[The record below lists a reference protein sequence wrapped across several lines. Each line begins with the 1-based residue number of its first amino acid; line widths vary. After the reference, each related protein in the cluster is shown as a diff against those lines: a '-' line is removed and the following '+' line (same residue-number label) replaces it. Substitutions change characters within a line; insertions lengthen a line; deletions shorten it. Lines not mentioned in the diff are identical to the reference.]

1 MRAPVKHHCGNGD
14 RPRGVTLLELLIAL
28 SIMAAVAGTLG
39 VLGRAVQ
46 MGSEYGAARGLLTQ
60 HARVCLERITGAAN
74 GATANER
81 FPGYVVVD
89 EWVDGYCFADTLVV
103 WRPSGT
109 AQDPKGM
116 PRLNEL
122 VVFCPHPA
130 DGKAGKLVEIRD
142 DRTVALDSDP
152 AQWRSTIAGIKS
164 RAIQSN
170 SSSDLTVLSDRLRT
184 ASAGGRMRGAVRFE
198 RRLRPSDLEWK
209 GSDNWESAIV
219 SGGYLAEAANGAAA
233 ERPAWAALSWVQDL
247 RGNQA
252 GLRQAHVRIELQ
264 LQSETEEGPE
274 VIPFFGSATTSIVLA
289 RRQP

>member
-1 MRAPVKHHCGNGD
+1 MRAHMQHHRGVGD

-46 MGSEYGAARGLLTQ
+46 MGSDYGAARGLLAQ
-60 HARVCLERITGAAN
+60 HARVCLERISRAAN
-74 GATANER
+74 GATGNER
-81 FPGYVVVD
+81 FPGYIVVD
-89 EWVDGYCFADTLVV
+89 EWADGYCFADTLVV
-103 WRPSGT
+103 WRPIG
-109 AQDPKGM
+109 APQEPKGM

-122 VVFCPHPA
+122 VIFCPHPA

-164 RAIQSN
+164 RAIQST
-170 SSSDLTVLSDRLRT
+170 SSSDLTVLSDRLRS
-184 ASAGGRMRGAVRFE
+184 ASAGGRARGAVWFE
-198 RRLRPSDLEWK
+198 RRLRPSDLEWR
-209 GSDNWESAIV
+209 GSDNWESTAV

-233 ERPAWAALSWVQDL
+233 ERAAWAALSWVQDL

-274 VIPFFGSATTSIVLA
+274 VIPFFGSATTSMALA